1 MSILWIVDFLMVLL
15 SLCCICVIEVGNK
28 FIMVLMFL
36 LVYVGIFFGFLILE
50 YCICFELFI
59 MFLFFLL

>member
-1 MSILWIVDFLMVLL
+1 MVLL
-15 SLCCICVIEVGNK
+15 SLCCISLFEVGNK

-59 MFLFFLL
+59 MFLFF